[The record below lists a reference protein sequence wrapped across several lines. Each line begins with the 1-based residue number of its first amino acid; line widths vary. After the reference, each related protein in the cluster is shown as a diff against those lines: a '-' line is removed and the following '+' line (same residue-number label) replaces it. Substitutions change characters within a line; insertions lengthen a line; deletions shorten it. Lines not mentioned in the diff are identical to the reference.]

1 MLASCSFK
9 YHQISALGGPFELN
23 CKREN
28 FKTQKPVQS
37 EDRGEIIY
45 DGGVGLEL
53 IPTRI
58 VYLCK

>member
-1 MLASCSFK
+1 MLASCSLNIIK
-9 YHQISALGGPFELN
+9 YQHLVVL
-23 CKREN
+23 
-28 FKTQKPVQS
+28 FKTQKTVQS